1 MEDEYLQHGIIVAQ
15 GRMMMSA
22 ASRAFMRVR
31 QRRRLRRQSHWTKT
45 ADRRR
50 FVHRTLQLFLGQLM
64 KIRQGPHRFH
74 PFLPLSLRDYSCDIS
89 SRAIRPLASHY
100 DLVTAV
106 MIISLICELV
116 I

>member
-1 MEDEYLQHGIIVAQ
+1 MKDEYLQHGIIVAQ

-50 FVHRTLQLFLGQLM
+50 FVHRALQLFLGQLM

-74 PFLPLSLRDYSCDIS
+74 PFPPLSLRDYSCGIS
-89 SRAIRPLASHY
+89 SRAIRSLASHY
-100 DLVTAV
+100 DLAVV